1 VTVDLTNETA
11 VLAQAYVSKEN
22 RDLIVSVLEP
32 SDFLDTMHRRVMWLL
47 RRCHMRGVE
56 PKRETMLVFDQENPL
71 SKGSGDLDQ
80 KLLSSLEKFTALP
93 TKNVEEHCRRV
104 KEDGVRHKL
113 ATTTLPGLQ
122 SQVEEGYTSLSDVAT
137 ALREAETLISTG
149 IGASELNLLPMSD
162 WMRQYEEFVG
172 KRERGEGFYTC
183 GFRTIDDILVEGLAP
198 GKLSVWS
205 GRSSMGK
212 SSFVQNMSLRLS
224 YYKVP
229 VAMFSLEMPSYSLID
244 RFVAI
249 RTGVEIMRM
258 TKKDAEP
265 PLGKNERKS
274 IEWERKRLSSLPYL
288 HMDDTPA
295 VKLDYIRDQT
305 RRLQAKLGQQY
316 VVVIVDLFGKIRDI
330 RADYMAASYEDC
342 LNRAQEL
349 ARDLGIHLALVAQI
363 RREKDVKNIWA
374 HRPVLNHIKN
384 SGAWEE
390 VADLVVLFFR
400 GKYYDPRLVDD
411 ILEVHIAKQR
421 MGAKDDRVNFLFQGA
436 RGRIMETDLRPYDQR
451 V

>member
-1 VTVDLTNETA
+1 MTVDTSNEMA

-32 SDFLDTMHRRVMWLL
+32 KDFLDATNRRVMWLL

-71 SKGSGDLDQ
+71 SKGRGDLDQ
-80 KLLSSLEKFTALP
+80 KLLSSLEKFAALP
-93 TKNVEEHCRRV
+93 IGNVEEHCKRV
-104 KEDGVRHKL
+104 KEDGVRHQL
-113 ATTTLPGLQ
+113 GTTLVPGIQTLI
-122 SQVEEGYTSLSDVAT
+122 EAGYAPLSEIAT
-137 ALREAETLISTG
+137 GLREAETMISLG

-162 WMRQYEEFVG
+162 WMNRYEEFVG
-172 KRERGEGFYTC
+172 KRERGEGFYTT
-183 GFRTIDDILVEGLAP
+183 GFRTIDDKLVEGLAP
-198 GKLSVWS
+198 GKVSVWS

-224 YYKVP
+224 HYKVP

-258 TKKDAEP
+258 TKKDVDP
-265 PLGKNERKS
+265 PLNKNEKKS
-274 IEWERKRLSSLPYL
+274 IEWERERLHALPHL

-295 VKLDYIRDQT
+295 VRLDYIRDQV
-305 RRLQAKLGQQY
+305 RRLQAKLGTQY
-316 VVVIVDLFGKIRDI
+316 MVVIIDLFGKIRDI
-330 RADYMAASYEDC
+330 RADYMAASYEEN
-342 LNRAQEL
+342 LNRTQQMAREL
-349 ARDLGIHLALVAQI
+349 GVHLALVAQI
-363 RREKDVKNIWA
+363 SREKDVKNIWA
-374 HRPVLNHIKN
+374 HRPTMNKIKN

-390 VADLVVLFFR
+390 NADLIVLLFR
-400 GKYYDPRLVDD
+400 AKYYDPKLVDD
-411 ILEVHIAKQR
+411 VLEVHIAKQR
-421 MGAKDDRVNFLFQGA
+421 MGAKDDRVNFLFLGA
-436 RGRIMETDLRPYDQR
+436 QGRIMETDLRPYDQR